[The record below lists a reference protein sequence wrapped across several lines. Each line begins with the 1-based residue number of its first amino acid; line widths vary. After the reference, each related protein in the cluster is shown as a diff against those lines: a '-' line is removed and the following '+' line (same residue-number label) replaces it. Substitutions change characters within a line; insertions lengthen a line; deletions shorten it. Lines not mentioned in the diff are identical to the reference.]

1 MYVQERERERERQ
14 VVSPSVDCEPAQ
26 EEEAALS
33 RLRYV
38 IDSSPHTSPHTPALE
53 MCVFY
58 GVEVGMPESWD
69 RGLKNQTEVEPV
81 FSFNI
86 DNICE
91 RGCLISCHFNRLVSP
106 ACCC

>member
-1 MYVQERERERERQ
+1 MRERQRDRERERERERQ

-53 MCVFY
+53 MCVCFFDR
-58 GVEVGMPESWD
+58 VEVGMLESWD
-69 RGLKNQTEVEPV
+69 RGLRYQTEVEPV
-81 FSFNI
+81 FPFNI
-86 DNICE
+86 DVKRTTFVKGDASFHVI
-91 RGCLISCHFNRLVSP
+91 
-106 ACCC
+106 